1 MAVMRSLLLVLAC
14 VSALL
19 LGIVS
24 ARAERFLR
32 GDGAAFAVKGITP
45 QELAERPVVNYHPP
59 DKFPDYSTR
68 TGLEFETSV
77 TRDEWVVGDRLNL
90 LFEAGRSGYVSII
103 DYAPDGIARVVLK
116 NRAVSKGFRYSFS
129 AEVSEPAGD
138 DYLRAVL
145 SSIPLGYAS
154 FKTLC
159 EYPFAPE
166 SRLYNVIREQ
176 WLVISV
182 RESVRGRY
190 PYDYVDDDPFYR
202 WPHTWYRKGMGDR
215 YLYIQPYG
223 GAILSRGLT
232 VYTDAGIYSGFTEL
246 GPAEYWLVEPGGDLE
261 LTFVVEDVPVNT
273 PDIYLLLYMSVDES
287 AGGWLLGDD
296 EGSLLRVR
304 FNGATVADGYEPR
317 YWQFYDDNPP
327 EIIALNGYLRY
338 GSNTVALRVDPFAP
352 RGLRVRR
359 VEMRAHLAAL
369 NLEKTAIWPDR
380 VE

>member
-1 MAVMRSLLLVLAC
+1 MTRSLTVALAC
-14 VSALL
+14 IALGL
-19 LGIVS
+19 LIAAPV
-24 ARAERFLR
+24 RAERFLR
-32 GDGAAFAVKGITP
+32 GNEAAFAVKGITP

-68 TGLEFETSV
+68 TGLEFKTSV
-77 TRDEWVVGDRLNL
+77 NHEEWVVGERLDI
-90 LFEAGRSGYVSII
+90 LFEARRGGYVNII

-159 EYPFAPE
+159 EYPFTPE
-166 SRLYNVIREQ
+166 ARLYNVIREQ
-176 WLVISV
+176 WLVITV
-182 RESVRGRY
+182 RESVRRRY

-202 WPHTWYRKGMGDR
+202 WPHTWYSRGMGDR
-215 YLYIQPYG
+215 YLYVQPYG
-223 GAILSRGLT
+223 NAILSRGLT
-232 VYTDAGIYSGFTEL
+232 VYTDAGIYSGFTEM

-261 LTFVVEDVPVNT
+261 LTFVVEDIPVDT
-273 PDIYLLLYMSVDES
+273 PDVYLLLYMSVDES
-287 AGGWLLGDD
+287 PGGWLLGDD
-296 EGSLLRVR
+296 EGSLLRIR
-304 FNGATVADGYEPR
+304 FNGASVADDYQPR

-327 EIIALNGYLRY
+327 EIVALDGYIRY
-338 GSNTVALRVDPFAP
+338 GSNRVALRVDPFAG

-359 VEMRAHLAAL
+359 VELRAHLTAL
-369 NLEKTAIWPDR
+369 NISVD
-380 VE
+380 